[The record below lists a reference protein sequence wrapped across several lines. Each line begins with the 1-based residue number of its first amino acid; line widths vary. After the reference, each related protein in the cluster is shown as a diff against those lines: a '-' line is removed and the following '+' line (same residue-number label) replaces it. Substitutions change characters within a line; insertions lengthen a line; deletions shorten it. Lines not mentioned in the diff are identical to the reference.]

1 MEDFSVAAPTAALP
15 PAPSSPV
22 PPTKAPRPLDQLRT
36 RIRAMQDL
44 LGHADAATTMIYTRV
59 LNVGG
64 GAVRSPLDTL
74 ELV

>member
-1 MEDFSVAAPTAALP
+1 
-15 PAPSSPV
+15 
-22 PPTKAPRPLDQLRT
+22 
-36 RIRAMQDL
+36 MQDL